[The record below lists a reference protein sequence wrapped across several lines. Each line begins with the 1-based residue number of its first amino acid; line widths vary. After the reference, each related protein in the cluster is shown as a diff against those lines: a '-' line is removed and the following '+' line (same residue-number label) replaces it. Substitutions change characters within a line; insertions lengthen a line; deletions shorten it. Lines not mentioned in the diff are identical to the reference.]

1 MPDPVNGRVA
11 GGPPRRLLLRLG
23 LVLAAFLAVG
33 AVAGVVW
40 ERLWSPPTGLVV
52 DNVWYLDAPG
62 VQDDFSGTGLY
73 VLVALTTGALL
84 GLATALTT
92 RAHELATLAVVAA
105 GSVTAAWL
113 MLLTGT
119 ALGPPDPRP
128 LAEGTEDYTE
138 IPSDLRV
145 VGAAPY
151 VALPAGALTTVAVCF
166 IGLTGSRRAGSDGE
180 PDR

>member
-1 MPDPVNGRVA
+1 MNGRVT
-11 GGPPRRLLLRLG
+11 GGPPRRLLLRLV

-52 DNVWYLDAPG
+52 DNAWYLDADG
-62 VQDDFSGTGLY
+62 VQEDFSGTGLY
-73 VLVALTTGALL
+73 VLVALATGALL

-92 RAHELATLAVVAA
+92 RGHELATLAVVAA
-105 GSVTAAWL
+105 GSVAAAWL

-128 LAEGTEDYTE
+128 LADGREDYTE

-145 VGAAPY
+145 VGLAPY
-151 VALPAGALTTVAVCF
+151 VVMPAGALTTVAVCF
-166 IGLTGSRRAGSDGE
+166 IGLNGSRRSGSDRE